1 MSFGCIQKTT
11 ASVHMCSLSVSF
23 LIVPGFKVHAHC
35 ITSTSEEP
43 QQRRCETR
51 KSFVLAIE
59 HTLQEIHIVDA
70 QHVLSG
76 SSLEILESQATSH
89 EQSCQYALSL
99 QRRST
104 I

>member
-11 ASVHMCSLSVSF
+11 AYVHMFSLSVSF
-23 LIVPGFKVHAHC
+23 LIVPGFKGHAHC

-70 QHVLSG
+70 QHDFIG
-76 SSLEILESQATSH
+76 
-89 EQSCQYALSL
+89 
-99 QRRST
+99 
-104 I
+104 